1 VDVSETLKEPGA
13 AQHVDLLAE
22 LRGRV
27 QEIEDLVL
35 DTSHQ
40 IHERPEIRFQ
50 EHFASDLLAR
60 RLQEHGFDVTSGI
73 ADLPTAFIGKYQN
86 PAGPGPTIAF
96 LCEYDAL
103 EDLGHG
109 CGHNVIAAAGLGAA
123 LASKRWLEANPDVAG
138 SVIVLGTPGEE
149 GGGGKIPII
158 ESGYLEGVD
167 AALMLHPAG
176 ENLCQ
181 MTTLAR
187 AAIDVVFT
195 GRAAHAAVSP
205 HDGINAL
212 DAATLT
218 LTAIGLLRQQL
229 PSDARVHGIVTDG
242 GQAPNII
249 PERAALRFYVR
260 SPNTQY
266 LRDRLLPAVQNCARG
281 AALATGAEVTIS
293 EQAPTYA
300 ALRPNSVLGRMIE
313 DNFALLGRKTV
324 PILDSAFPGST
335 DMGNVSEVVP
345 AAHPNIELV
354 PGLSM
359 HSRVA
364 AEYAGGEV
372 GDRAALDG
380 AVLLALTAAQLFS
393 SEERMAE
400 VRAAFIPVNT
410 E

>member
-1 VDVSETLKEPGA
+1 MAEKLTEGDP
-13 AQHVDLLAE
+13 LAE
-22 LRGRV
+22 LRGQV
-27 QEIEDLVL
+27 KELEHVVL

-40 IHERPEIRFQ
+40 IHARPEIRFQ
-50 EHFASDLLAR
+50 ERFASDLLSR
-60 RLQEHGFDVTSGI
+60 RLQEHGFGVTSGI
-73 ADLPTAFIGKYQN
+73 AELPTAFVGEYRS
-86 PAGPGPTIAF
+86 PAGPGPTMAF

-103 EDLGHG
+103 EEVGHG

-123 LASKRWLEANPDVAG
+123 LATKRWLETNPDVPG

-149 GGGGKIPII
+149 GGGGKIPIT
-158 ESGYLEGVD
+158 EAGYLDGVD
-167 AALMLHPAG
+167 AALMLHPSG

-205 HDGINAL
+205 EDGVNAL

-229 PSDARVHGIVTDG
+229 PADARVHAIVIDG

-249 PERAALRFYVR
+249 PERAALRIYVR
-260 SPNTQY
+260 SPDTRF
-266 LRDRLLPAVQNCARG
+266 LRDRLLPSVQNCARG
-281 AALATGAEVTIS
+281 AALATGAEVVIS

-313 DNFALLGRKTV
+313 DNFALLGRKTAPV
-324 PILDSAFPGST
+324 LDHAFPGST

-345 AAHPNIELV
+345 AAHPNIEFV
-354 PGLSM
+354 PGLTM
-359 HSRVA
+359 HSHVA
-364 AEYAGGEV
+364 AEYAGGQV

-380 AVLLALTAAQLFS
+380 ALLLALTAAQLFT

-400 VRAAFIPVNT
+400 VRAAFVPVGAD
-410 E
+410 

>member
-1 VDVSETLKEPGA
+1 MTQQPTEPGTA
-13 AQHVDLLAE
+13 SGGDLLPE
-22 LRGRV
+22 LRARV
-27 QEIEDLVL
+27 HEIEDLVL

-40 IHERPEIRFQ
+40 IHAKPEIRFQ

-60 RLQEHGFDVTSGI
+60 RLREHGFTVTSGI
-73 ADLPTAFIGKYQN
+73 AGLPTAFVGRHRE

-103 EDLGHG
+103 EEIGHG

-123 LASKRWLEANPDVAG
+123 LATKRWLDDNPGVAG
-138 SVIVLGTPGEE
+138 SAVVLGTPAEE
-149 GGGGKIPII
+149 GGGGKIPLI
-158 ESGYLEGVD
+158 ESGYLDGID

-176 ENLCQ
+176 ENLSQ

-187 AAIDVVFT
+187 AAFDVVFT

-205 HDGINAL
+205 EEGVNAL

-218 LTAIGLLRQQL
+218 LSAIGLLRQQL
-229 PSDARVHGIVTDG
+229 PPDARVHGIVTDG

-249 PERAALRFYVR
+249 PERTSLRFYVR
-260 SPNTQY
+260 SPDTRY
-266 LRDRLLPAVQNCARG
+266 LRDRLLPAVENCARG

-293 EQAPTYA
+293 QQAPTYA
-300 ALRPNSVLGRMIE
+300 ALRPNPVLGRMIE
-313 DNFALLGRKTV
+313 DNFALLGRETV
-324 PILDSAFPGST
+324 PLLDSAFPGST

-345 AAHPNIELV
+345 AAHPNIEFV
-354 PGLSM
+354 PGLTM
-359 HSRVA
+359 HSHNA
-364 AEYAGGEV
+364 AELAGGEV

-380 AVLLALTAAQLFS
+380 ATLLALTAAQLFS
-393 SEERMAE
+393 SEELVSD
-400 VRAAFIPVNT
+400 VRAAFVPAAT